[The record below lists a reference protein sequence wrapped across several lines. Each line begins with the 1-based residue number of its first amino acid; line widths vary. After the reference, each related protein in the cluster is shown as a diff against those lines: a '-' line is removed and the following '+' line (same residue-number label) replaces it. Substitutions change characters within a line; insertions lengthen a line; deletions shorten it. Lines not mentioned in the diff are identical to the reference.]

1 MCNLLNLM
9 GFLRCLTKAV
19 SSSSDEVSMVS
30 GPSMG
35 SCLILVATLVQM
47 SSASSSSP
55 CSVISEEWSHGG
67 VHLVHDTSSACAGGG
82 WLVPALMVTSGAVPL
97 EALILPGP
105 FAVHL
110 GDCVNPA
117 INPPW

>member
-1 MCNLLNLM
+1 MALPLL
-9 GFLRCLTKAV
+9 V
-19 SSSSDEVSMVS
+19 
-30 GPSMG
+30 
-35 SCLILVATLVQM
+35 LVV
-47 SSASSSSP
+47 
-55 CSVISEEWSHGG
+55 
-67 VHLVHDTSSACAGGG
+67 G